1 MVLSPFRQPAEQT
14 ACIIKSV
21 YFSRHCIVHINP
33 YNGRQLFH
41 TLNAP
46 AFRKKRCK
54 DIN

>member
-1 MVLSPFRQPAEQT
+1 MVLSPFRQLTEQT

-21 YFSRHCIVHINP
+21 HCSYSRLEKIDLDICHQAI
-33 YNGRQLFH
+33 H

-46 AFRKKRCK
+46 AFWKKRCK